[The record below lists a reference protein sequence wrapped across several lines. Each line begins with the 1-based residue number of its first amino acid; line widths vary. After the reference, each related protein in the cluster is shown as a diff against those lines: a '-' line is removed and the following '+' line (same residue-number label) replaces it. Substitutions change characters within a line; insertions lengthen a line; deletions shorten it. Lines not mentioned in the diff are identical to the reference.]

1 MQPSHIFSHCSEIL
15 LSFLLIL
22 AILMDP
28 RTMRYQSSDL
38 TDLHWWKKRMTRML
52 WRKILC
58 WISLLYHDVA
68 SLIGNDTQ
76 NTTSSLKI
84 FAWCEMPSCKIH
96 CMIFCCQLVHFWKQ
110 LQAGIWH
117 LLFKNG
123 ISTRDRCCLNS
134 SLIKCIIILLHATI
148 QYFYGSLS
156 FVPFNIQKGPFMP
169 PDILSFI
176 RIVSRC

>member
-1 MQPSHIFSHCSEIL
+1 MASMLPPIIRFDRFALVE
-15 LSFLLIL
+15 
-22 AILMDP
+22 
-28 RTMRYQSSDL
+28 
-38 TDLHWWKKRMTRML
+38 KNMTRML
-52 WRKILC
+52 WSWKFA
-58 WISLLYHDVA
+58 LLIFATIKFAH

-76 NTTSSLKI
+76 KTTSSLKI